1 MPIDSAVRMELAREG
16 NGPLRGPRW
25 KRLGIA
31 LALGVASAVFSW
43 FSFHTAR
50 ETPDFAYFWTAA
62 RVLVAGQDP
71 YLGRPGVEGWTL
83 PDPLFYPLPVVF
95 PMLPF
100 CWLPMPIAG
109 ALVMGISGGLLAWV
123 LAREGAHRLW
133 LFASAP
139 YVMALKVGQC
149 SPILVAAAF
158 LPSLGWLLP
167 WKPQIGLPL
176 FLYRPSR
183 RAAIL
188 AAAAIAASFALQ
200 PGWVSGW
207 LENISELESHPMP
220 VLALAGPLLLLA
232 ALRWRTAEGRLLL
245 ALACTPQILFFA
257 DQLPLQ
263 LVARTR
269 RQAALLAGT
278 SLVAFVGWY
287 ALLEPGDR
295 YVLDAAPW
303 VMTLLYLP
311 ALAVLLLSRSERG
324 PKARPAAGEIGTSG
338 TA

>member
-1 MPIDSAVRMELAREG
+1 MGIAREEEPASG
-16 NGPLRGPRW
+16 SPRR
-25 KRLGIA
+25 KRLAIA
-31 LALGVASAVFSW
+31 LVLGGASALFSW
-43 FSFHTAR
+43 FSFQTAR

-62 RVLVAGQDP
+62 RVLVAGEDP
-71 YLGRPGVEGWTL
+71 YRARPGVEGWTL
-83 PDPLFYPLPVVF
+83 PDPFFYPLPAVF
-95 PMLPF
+95 PVLPL

-109 ALVMGISGGLLAWV
+109 GLVMGISGGLLAWV
-123 LAREGAHRLW
+123 LAREGTHRLW

-158 LPSLGWLLP
+158 LPQLGWLLT

-183 RAAIL
+183 IAAIL
-188 AAAAIAASFALQ
+188 AAAAIAVSFALR
-200 PGWVSGW
+200 PDWVSGW
-207 LENISELESHPMP
+207 LENLSELEAHPP
-220 VLALAGPLLLLA
+220 PILALAGPVLLLGV
-232 ALRWRTAEGRLLL
+232 LRWRTAEGRLLL
-245 ALACTPQILFFA
+245 SMACTPQILFFA

-269 RQAALLAGT
+269 RQSALLAAA
-278 SLVAFVGWY
+278 SLVGFGAWY
-287 ALLEPGDR
+287 ALLQPGDR

-311 ALAVLLLSRSERG
+311 ALAVLLLSRSER
-324 PKARPAAGEIGTSG
+324 S
-338 TA
+338 

>member
-1 MPIDSAVRMELAREG
+1 MGMRQRLSIAV
-16 NGPLRGPRW
+16 
-25 KRLGIA
+25 
-31 LALGVASAVFSW
+31 ALGAASALFAW
-43 FSFHTAR
+43 FSFETAK

-62 RVLVAGQDP
+62 RSLVAGEDP
-71 YLGRPGVEGWTL
+71 YLGRPGVGTWPL

-95 PMLPF
+95 PVLPF

-109 ALVMGISGGLLAWV
+109 AIVMGISGGLLAWV
-123 LAREGAHRLW
+123 LLREGAHRLW

-167 WKPQIGLPL
+167 WKPQIGLPI
-176 FLYRPSR
+176 FLYRPTR

-188 AAAAIAASFALQ
+188 AAAAVAASFALQ
-200 PGWVSGW
+200 PGWFSGW
-207 LENISELESHPMP
+207 LENVEGLEAHPPP
-220 VLALAGPLLLLA
+220 VLALAGPLLVLA

-245 ALACTPQILFFA
+245 AMACTPQILFFA

-269 RQAALLAGT
+269 RQSAILAAA
-278 SLVAFVGWY
+278 SLVAFGCWY
-287 ALLEPGDR
+287 ALLEPGDP
-295 YVLDAAPW
+295 YVIDAAPW
-303 VMTLLYLP
+303 VMVLLYLP
-311 ALAVLLLSRSERG
+311 ALGVLLLSRPER
-324 PKARPAAGEIGTSG
+324 AA
-338 TA
+338 AV